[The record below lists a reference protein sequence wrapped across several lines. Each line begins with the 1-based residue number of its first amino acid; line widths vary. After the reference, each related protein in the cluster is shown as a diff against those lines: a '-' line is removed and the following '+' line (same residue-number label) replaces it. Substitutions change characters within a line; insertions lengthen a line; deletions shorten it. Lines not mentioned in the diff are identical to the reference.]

1 MDINLAGKNN
11 YSKLS
16 KTLIINKFE
25 NKELPHLPRIKK

>member
-1 MDINLAGKNN
+1 MDISLVEKKD